1 MKLSNKQKGWLLL
14 AVYGLVII
22 ILGRFNSRMSPYYA
36 ITAITAF
43 AVALIEGLLF
53 AFSKNATYKAKAVA
67 FFAGLVALINVVAVL
82 TTAI

>member
-43 AVALIEGLLF
+43 AVALI
-53 AFSKNATYKAKAVA
+53 
-67 FFAGLVALINVVAVL
+67 
-82 TTAI
+82 

>member
-22 ILGRFNSRMSPYYA
+22 TLGRFNSRMSPYYA
-36 ITAITAF
+36 ITAIAAF
-43 AVALIEGLLF
+43 AVAIIEGLLF
-53 AFSKNATYKAKAVA
+53 AFSKNATYKAVA

>member
-1 MKLSNKQKGWLLL
+1 
-14 AVYGLVII
+14 
-22 ILGRFNSRMSPYYA
+22 MSPYYA
-36 ITAITAF
+36 ITAIAAF

-53 AFSKNATYKAKAVA
+53 AFSKNATYKAVA

>member
-14 AVYGLVII
+14 AVYGLVI

-53 AFSKNATYKAKAVA
+53 AFSKNATYKAVA

>member
-22 ILGRFNSRMSPYYA
+22 ILGRFNSRMSPYYV

-53 AFSKNATYKAKAVA
+53 AFSKNSTYKAVA